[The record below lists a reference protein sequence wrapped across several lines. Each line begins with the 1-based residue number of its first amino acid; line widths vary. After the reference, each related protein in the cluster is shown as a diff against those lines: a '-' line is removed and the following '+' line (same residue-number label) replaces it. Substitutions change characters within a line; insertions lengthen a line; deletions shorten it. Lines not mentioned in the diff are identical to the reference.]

1 MEQPSLLRAGQAAW
15 RLTLNELRGRFP
27 GGPETGMGP
36 AKLRGDHDLNPGFGP
51 LPDAKLRAAAV
62 LVPLVD
68 RPDGVTLIFTQR
80 TAHLT
85 AHAGQISFPGGRME
99 PYDATPEDTALR
111 ETEEEIGLGRD
122 RIEIIGRLDTY
133 VTRTG
138 FRVTPVVGLVQ
149 PPFQLTPDPTEVAEV
164 FEVPLDVILDP
175 SNPQRHS
182 REFQGAQR
190 HFYVFPYQ
198 QRFIWGATAGMLVNL
213 RDVLC
218 DDTLG
223 EEPPA
228 GGAAGSVAGRVDQ
241 ALAGDDAVT
250 GET

>member
-1 MEQPSLLRAGQAAW
+1 MEQSSLLHAGQAAW
-15 RLTLNELRGRFP
+15 RLTLDDLRRRFP
-27 GGPETGMGP
+27 GGLAAGGPAESPRP

-51 LPDAKLRAAAV
+51 LPDSKLRAAAV

-99 PYDATPEDTALR
+99 HFDATPEDTALR

-164 FEVPLDVILDP
+164 FEVPLAFILDP

-213 RDVLC
+213 RDVLR

-228 GGAAGSVAGRVDQ
+228 GGVGE